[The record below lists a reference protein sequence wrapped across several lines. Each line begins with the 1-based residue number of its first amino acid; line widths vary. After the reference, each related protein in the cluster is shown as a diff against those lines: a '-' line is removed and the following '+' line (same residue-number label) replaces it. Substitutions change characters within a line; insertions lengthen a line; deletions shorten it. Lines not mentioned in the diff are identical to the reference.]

1 MKMNRKQLN
10 TVLSDIMKTRIY
22 VLWVVFC
29 LVSITYAGPA
39 YIEGINDFE
48 TVNPGRVTEPME
60 EITYLYT
67 PSISYDLYEVDFFT
81 NSGIGD
87 FTVRFREDLGG
98 TPGSIL
104 SEITF
109 QLSGGSE
116 FQGSEFQ
123 GSEFISPIPLEGG
136 NNYWVGFYSQNE
148 TGSHWAYD
156 GDLITYYVAW
166 NIDGNWDV
174 GPETWLPPMIKF
186 YGVPEP
192 ASLLLLG
199 LGVVILRKRFDSLC
213 QRVANSG

>member
-48 TVNPGRVTEPME
+48 TVNPGWVTEPME

-87 FTVRFREDLGG
+87 FTVRFREDLGE
-98 TPGSIL
+98 L
-104 SEITF
+104 
-109 QLSGGSE
+109 
-116 FQGSEFQ
+116 
-123 GSEFISPIPLEGG
+123 LE
-136 NNYWVGFYSQNE
+136 
-148 TGSHWAYD
+148 AY
-156 GDLITYYVAW
+156 
-166 NIDGNWDV
+166 
-174 GPETWLPPMIKF
+174 
-186 YGVPEP
+186 
-192 ASLLLLG
+192 
-199 LGVVILRKRFDSLC
+199 
-213 QRVANSG
+213 